1 MPPGIGL
8 SEFHVLFET
17 AHKHRARRDA
27 KPDVAFALRK
37 QEQMERAPKGPHR
50 IAAPCGHGDMWRES
64 RTTSDMEFDFSNI
77 EGALTPEQAA
87 LALASG
93 EGDTGAEPE
102 NGGAPE
108 ATTEQDDTAATD
120 GDNKATPEAEAT
132 GKDADITAD
141 NAVVLARDG
150 KHTIPYET
158 LVKHREG
165 EQHWKAQAEAA
176 QQQLAELQRQAQA
189 RADAGAAPTK
199 TDNMVATAEAAIEAG
214 TDAGIFGDFSEDAL
228 AKGIA
233 KLVEQRV
240 DERVKA
246 ALEPLTTKQAKDAAE
261 AHYDAIYTKHPD
273 ADSIA
278 QSSEFAAWVDAQ
290 PSAVRAAYWGLFD
303 AKTGGTATEIVEVF
317 DAFKAASTP
326 KTTTTAA
333 ASKAAASAAVA
344 NAKAAPPASLSSIP
358 GARVDGASEIDRAA
372 DMSGP
377 DMLAATAN
385 MSPAQIEAW
394 LDRQI

>member
-1 MPPGIGL
+1 MG
-8 SEFHVLFET
+8 
-17 AHKHRARRDA
+17 
-27 KPDVAFALRK
+27 
-37 QEQMERAPKGPHR
+37 
-50 IAAPCGHGDMWRES
+50 
-64 RTTSDMEFDFSNI
+64 FDYSNI

-87 LALASG
+87 AALAAG
-93 EGDTGAEPE
+93 EGDTSAELE

-108 ATTEQDDTAATD
+108 ATTEQDDTAAND
-120 GDNKATPEAEAT
+120 GDNKAKPDAAAT
-132 GKDADITAD
+132 GKEAGTTTEAEDPAQT
-141 NAVVLARDG
+141 VVMARDG

-176 QQQLAELQRQAQA
+176 QQQLAELQAQAQA
-189 RADAGAAPTK
+189 RADAGTAPTK

-214 TDAGIFGDFSEDAL
+214 ADVGIFGDFSEEAL

-233 KLVEQRV
+233 TLVEQQVQARV
-240 DERVKA
+240 NA
-246 ALEPLTTKQAKDAAE
+246 ALEPLATKQAKDAAA
-261 AHYDAIYTKHPD
+261 AHYDAIYSKHPD

-278 QSSEFAAWVDAQ
+278 QSTEFAAWVNAQ
-290 PSAVRAAYWGLFD
+290 PSAVRNAYWGLFD
-303 AKTGGTATEIVEVF
+303 AQTGGTAEEIVEVF

-326 KTTTTAA
+326 NPNTPTAA
-333 ASKAAASAAVA
+333 NPKAAASAAVA
-344 NAKAAPPASLSSIP
+344 AAKATPPASLSSIP
-358 GARVDGASEIDRAA
+358 GARVEGASELDRAA

-377 DMLAATAN
+377 DMLEATKN

>member
-1 MPPGIGL
+1 
-8 SEFHVLFET
+8 
-17 AHKHRARRDA
+17 
-27 KPDVAFALRK
+27 
-37 QEQMERAPKGPHR
+37 
-50 IAAPCGHGDMWRES
+50 
-64 RTTSDMEFDFSNI
+64 MEFDYSNI
-77 EGALTPEQAA
+77 DGALTPEQAA
-87 LALASG
+87 AALAAG
-93 EGDTGAEPE
+93 EGDTSAELE
-102 NGGAPE
+102 NGGTPE
-108 ATTEQDDTAATD
+108 ATTVTDDADAND
-120 GDNKATPEAEAT
+120 GDNKAKPAAAADAGNEASTTTEAEDPA
-132 GKDADITAD
+132 K
-141 NAVVLARDG
+141 AVVLARDG

-165 EQHWKAQAEAA
+165 EQHWKAQAETA
-176 QQQLAELQRQAQA
+176 QRQLAELTAQAQA

-214 TDAGIFGDFSEDAL
+214 ADVGLFGDFSEEAL
-228 AKGIA
+228 AKGIE
-233 KLVEQRV
+233 KLVAQQVEARV
-240 DERVKA
+240 NA
-246 ALEPLTTKQAKDAAE
+246 ALEPMTTKQAKDAAT

-278 QSSEFAAWVDAQ
+278 QSTEFKAWVDAQ
-290 PSAVRAAYWGLFD
+290 PSAVRNAYWGLFD
-303 AKTGGTATEIVEVF
+303 AKTGGTAEEIVEVF

-333 ASKAAASAAVA
+333 ADTKAAASAAVA

-358 GARVDGASEIDRAA
+358 GARVEGASELDRG

-377 DMLAATAN
+377 EMLAATAN